1 QRGPPSLPQLR
12 PRILGLLPVRIVKS
26 YFETDSTFL
35 TTTPAPVFHR
45 FLMKA
50 ENDTYPLCFDVI
62 GAVILKLLHHPSTG

>member
-1 QRGPPSLPQLR
+1 MNVLFT
-12 PRILGLLPVRIVKS
+12 GLLPVRIVKS

-50 ENDTYPLCFDVI
+50 ENDSYPLCFDVI
-62 GAVILKLLHHPSTG
+62 GAVILKLLHHPST